1 MKLTK
6 QCNTNS
12 KKLRRLV
19 IDDMM
24 YLQKRIS
31 GKSVYKSMSAIYLRK
46 PKHRKFGFE
55 Y

>member
-1 MKLTK
+1 MKLA
-6 QCNTNS
+6 QQYNTRS

-31 GKSVYKSMSAIYLRK
+31 GKSVYKSMGAIYLRK
-46 PKHRKFGFE
+46 PKHRKLGFE